1 VSAPGAGFD
10 ATPAAIEG
18 AAAQLA
24 GTRDVVRAFSDGITA
39 GITIAAGAAGEGPL
53 TGALTALADGTRQRT
68 DELGDETDQ
77 LARALR
83 ESAEAYRAGDGQ
95 VSFGG
100 VTG

>member
-1 VSAPGAGFD
+1 
-10 ATPAAIEG
+10 
-18 AAAQLA
+18 
-24 GTRDVVRAFSDGITA
+24 VRAFSDGITA
-39 GITIAAGAAGEGPL
+39 GITIAAGEGPL
-53 TGALTALADGTRQRT
+53 TGAPMALADGTRQRA
-68 DELGDETDQ
+68 DQLDKTDQ